1 MTLEDLKTRCI
12 NTGLKYAYGR
22 FEESV
27 TPPHVIVTNPESE
40 NFVADNV
47 VYLKV
52 NSIILEL
59 TTTKKDLNLENKI
72 EDEILYD
79 IVWRKEEA
87 NIDDEGIY
95 NVSYFFDI

>member
-12 NTGLKYAYGR
+12 NAGLKYAYGR

-59 TTTKKDLNLENKI
+59 TTTKKDLDLENKI
-72 EDEILYD
+72 EDEVLYD
-79 IVWRKEEA
+79 IVWRKEET

>member
-59 TTTKKDLNLENKI
+59 TTTKKDLDSQLELCLKEIINYLNKI
-72 EDEILYD
+72 DKSL
-79 IVWRKEEA
+79 
-87 NIDDEGIY
+87 
-95 NVSYFFDI
+95 